1 MQEYEYLFSKSLHEK
16 LKETIKA
23 SIFCKV
29 IDDILI
35 VDITTKE
42 GIDFG
47 YACTN
52 FSEKLQLKQITQE
65 SIVDEIC
72 GKFKKK
78 IVNTFFYY

>member
-1 MQEYEYLFSKSLHEK
+1 MEYEYLFSKSLHET
-16 LKETIKA
+16 LKGKIKA

-29 IDDILI
+29 VDDVLV

-52 FSEKLQLKQITQE
+52 FSEKLQLGKITQE
-65 SIVDEIC
+65 AIVEEIC
-72 GKFKKK
+72 AKYKKK

>member
-1 MQEYEYLFSKSLHEK
+1 MEYEYLFSKNLHEK

-29 IDDILI
+29 IDDVLV

-47 YACTN
+47 YAVRD
-52 FSEKLQLKQITQE
+52 FSEKLQLGQITQE
-65 SIVDEIC
+65 SVVEEIV
-72 GKFKKK
+72 GKYRRK
-78 IVNTFFYY
+78 ILNTFFYY